1 MHLSARRV
9 KCILRNIQP
18 YVIYMKFS
26 PISPQKISDS
36 IAIHIEDL
44 ILNGLLMPGDKLPA
58 ERELAKDLQV
68 SRTSLRDALVKLEA
82 RGLLQARH
90 SGGTLVRDIIGPTLT
105 DQLAVLLDENP
116 DALLDLLEV
125 REALERVA
133 SYYAA
138 ERATEPDREILEQRF
153 VVLNQR
159 TDTGEPERDA
169 FDIVEYYLAIAN
181 ASHNIA
187 LIHVMRGL
195 YKLMPGSI
203 SDSLSF
209 IYQRPGTYEIV
220 HKHRQEM
227 HLAIMRGDA
236 DAAAVAANA
245 VTIFLRRTFRDLVVD
260 RVSETGPQSVSAFS
274 AVDKDA
280 LKPARLSDAVV
291 SQIEKLITSGN
302 LSAGDQLPVEKSLAN
317 TLQVSRSVLRDAVV
331 RLEARGVLN
340 IKQGGGTFVCNVP
353 RRTVNDPLAN
363 LLLSNVEAVFDFLH
377 LRGSLEELCAAFAAE
392 RRDETDLKQLK
403 QSFVD
408 IEKGV
413 RAPDPFH
420 DAERITDFHIA
431 LAEASH
437 NIVLVPIMRGLYELL
452 RTSIRTNLER
462 MQSNPGK
469 YNLVLEHHREILK
482 AVENQNVDSAANAAS
497 VHIDFINQSISQFGI
512 EQKRLKQ
519 SQRRVESLAAE
530 SGSESNQIV
539 DQKKRL
545 TPIKKSV

>member
-1 MHLSARRV
+1 
-9 KCILRNIQP
+9 
-18 YVIYMKFS
+18 MKFS

-58 ERELAKDLQV
+58 ERELAKDLEV

-105 DQLAVLLDENP
+105 DQLVVLLSENP

-133 SYYAA
+133 AYYAA
-138 ERATEPDREILEQRF
+138 QRATEPDREILEQHF
-153 VVLNQR
+153 SVLNQH
-159 TDTGEPERDA
+159 TDTGEPEKDA
-169 FDIVEYYLAIAN
+169 VAIVEYYLAIAD

-187 LIHVMRGL
+187 LMHVMRGL

-203 SDSLSF
+203 SESLLF
-209 IYQRPGTYEIV
+209 IYRHPGTYEIV

-245 VTIFLRRTFRDLVVD
+245 LTIFLRRTFRDLIAGQ
-260 RVSETGPQSVSAFS
+260 VSEKKTQPVSAFS

-291 SQIEKLITSGN
+291 SQIEKLITSGK
-302 LSAGDQLPVEKSLAN
+302 LRAGDQLPVEKTLAD

-331 RLEARGVLN
+331 RLEARGVLS

-353 RRTVNDPLAN
+353 TRTINDPLAN
-363 LLLSNVEAVFDFLH
+363 LLSSNIEAVFDFLH
-377 LRGSLEELCAAFAAE
+377 LRGSLEELSAAFAAE
-392 RRDETDLKQLK
+392 RRNQADLQLLQK
-403 QSFVD
+403 SLAD

-413 RAPDPFH
+413 RAPDPYH

-437 NIVLVPIMRGLYELL
+437 NIVLVHIMRGLYELL

-462 MQSNPGK
+462 IQSNPGK

-482 AVENQNVDSAANAAS
+482 AVEDQNADLAASAAS

-512 EQKRLKQ
+512 EQKRLEQ
-519 SQRRVESLAAE
+519 SWRRAESLE
-530 SGSESNQIV
+530 IENGY
-539 DQKKRL
+539 
-545 TPIKKSV
+545 

>member
-1 MHLSARRV
+1 
-9 KCILRNIQP
+9 
-18 YVIYMKFS
+18 MKFS

-58 ERELAKDLQV
+58 ERELAKDLEV

-82 RGLLQARH
+82 RGLLQVRH
-90 SGGTLVRDIIGPTLT
+90 SGGTFVRDIIGPALT
-105 DQLAVLLDENP
+105 DQLAVLLKENP

-133 SYYAA
+133 AFYAA
-138 ERATEPDREILEQRF
+138 ERATDPDREILEQRF
-153 VVLNQR
+153 AMLNQF
-159 TDTGEPERDA
+159 TSTGEPEKDA
-169 FDIVEYYLAIAN
+169 LAIVEYYLAIAN

-195 YKLMPGSI
+195 YRLMPGSI
-203 SDSLSF
+203 GGSLAF
-209 IYQRPGTYEIV
+209 IYQRPGTYETV

-227 HLAIMRGDA
+227 HQAIMQGDA

-245 VTIFLRRTFRDLVVD
+245 ITIFLRQTFRERLVD
-260 RVSETGPQSVSAFS
+260 QVSNTKSRSVSTFS

-291 SQIEKLITSGN
+291 SQIEKLITSGK
-302 LSAGDQLPVEKSLAN
+302 LKAGDQLPVEKSLAQ

-331 RLEARGVLN
+331 RLEARGVLS

-353 RRTVNDPLAN
+353 KRTVNDPLAN
-363 LLLSNVEAVFDFLH
+363 LLSSNIEAVFDFLH

-392 RRDETDLKQLK
+392 RRNDADLKVLQKSLAE
-403 QSFVD
+403 

-413 RAPDPFH
+413 KSPDPYR

-431 LAEASH
+431 LAEAS
-437 NIVLVPIMRGLYELL
+437 NNVVLVHIMRGLYALL
-452 RTSIRTNLER
+452 RASIRTNLER
-462 MQSNPGK
+462 MQSNAAR
-469 YNLVLEHHREILK
+469 YNLVLEHHRDILN
-482 AVENQNVDSAANAAS
+482 AVEKQNADAAANAAS
-497 VHIDFINQSISQFGI
+497 IHIDFINQSISQFGI
-512 EQKRLKQ
+512 EQKRLEQ
-519 SQRRVESLAAE
+519 SRRRAE
-530 SGSESNQIV
+530 MQVTEDGY
-539 DQKKRL
+539 
-545 TPIKKSV
+545 